1 MNAVTRDFV
10 KNDKQYAAIELMKN
24 YVELLLEGGSR
35 SGKTFIEIYAMI
47 VRGLKTPSRHLA
59 VRKHF
64 NHAKLSLFHQTIPD
78 VFSKAFPGVKYK
90 ENKTDWFIEFGN
102 GSELWIGGTDDKERI
117 EKILGSE
124 WATILLNEISE
135 QSYNT
140 YELFKTRLN
149 PPAGMKPLYLMDQN
163 PPKRSHWSFAKF
175 HELKNPE
182 TRMPLLEKDIS
193 RQTFFRMNPLDNV
206 KNLNEGYID
215 ILESLSESKKKRF
228 LRGEYGDD
236 AEGALWKSDWISK
249 YRLPYK
255 PKDLIRV
262 VVAIDPNVTEDKKA
276 NEATDDA
283 GIITVAKFKQG
294 AEDHYCVIRDDST
307 PGLSWGTVA
316 CQVYKEEK
324 ADRVIGEV
332 NQGGDLIEMNL
343 RNYNR
348 YIPYESVRATRGKE
362 LRAEPIADLY
372 RRGFVHH
379 IGELPE
385 LENELTSWVPG
396 EGRSPNRLDALVW
409 GLSYLSG
416 QIHSYKPLNIS
427 IG

>member
-1 MNAVTRDFV
+1 MNAVTRDFI

-78 VFSKAFPGVKYK
+78 VFKIAFPGVKYK
-90 ENKTDWFIEFGN
+90 ENKTDWFVEFGE
-102 GSELWIGGTDDKERI
+102 GSQLWIGGTDDKERI

-163 PPKRSHWSFAKF
+163 PPKRSHWSHIKF
-175 HELKNPE
+175 HECINPE
-182 TRMPLLEKDIS
+182 TRQPLSDKD
-193 RQTFFRMNPLDNV
+193 RAMQTFFRMNPMDNV

-215 ILESLSESKKKRF
+215 ILESLSEAKKKRF

-236 AEGALWKSDWISK
+236 TEGALWKSDWITKNRIQS
-249 YRLPYK
+249 K

-262 VVAIDPNVTEDKKA
+262 IVAIDPNVTEDKKA
-276 NEATDDA
+276 NEHTDEA
-283 GIITVAKFKQG
+283 GIVTVAKYKIG
-294 AEDHYCVIRDDST
+294 PEDHYCVIRDDST
-307 PGLSWGTVA
+307 PGLSWGAVA
-316 CQVYKEEK
+316 CQVYKEER
-324 ADRVIGEV
+324 ADKVIGEV

-343 RNYNR
+343 RNYNH

-379 IGELPE
+379 VGEFPE
-385 LENELTSWVPG
+385 LESELTTWVPG

-409 GLSYLSG
+409 GISYLSG
-416 QIHSYKPLNIS
+416 QIHNYKRMNIS